1 MALGSWQSLYNTVV
15 LDLMAQQREK
25 ELLLLMAINSHSN
38 AFGFCFPGRARLLS
52 IRHCSKKTEAEA
64 EQWLVKNGHITVE
77 EIEIPQMGM
86 SRPLYQVSPR
96 TMYVREEFQDYCEAV
111 FDGLR
116 HRDLQWEK
124 KITLILSS
132 TKESGGGDSFQ
143 HERITTRVFNQNQ
156 NQYQN
161 QSKNQSQNQTPNQ
174 RATQKQE
181 KRTATTMRNGEQGE
195 KAQSEAQ
202 PDQRRKAQ
210 NRKKEPPGG
219 VSAGDEFEALLSPT
233 VDDDRMVQEIRHI
246 ASTTE
251 YQAREAVETFT
262 RESLVQ
268 WLRPT
273 ALRRQRGQLSSP
285 GGWFFQMLR
294 RNGERLDPGEPN
306 GHPMTYQDFENDQH
320 SDDMEI

>member
-38 AFGFCFPGRARLLS
+38 AFGFCFPGRARLRS
-52 IRHCSKKTEAEA
+52 IRHCSKKTEGDA

-77 EIEIPQMGM
+77 EIEIPQMGL

-96 TMYVREEFQDYCEAV
+96 TMYVREEFQDYCEAI

-116 HRDLQWEK
+116 HRDLAWEK

-132 TKESGGGDSFQ
+132 TKESEGGDSFQ

-161 QSKNQSQNQTPNQ
+161 QTQDQTQNQNHNQ
-174 RATQKQE
+174 RATPKQE
-181 KRTATTMRNGEQGE
+181 KRTATTMRSGQPD
-195 KAQSEAQ
+195 QSEAQ

-219 VSAGDEFEALLSPT
+219 GSGGDEFEALLSPT
-233 VDDDRMVQEIRHI
+233 VDDDRMVQEIRHV

-251 YQAREAVETFT
+251 YQAQDAVATYPREGIVY
-262 RESLVQ
+262 
-268 WLRPT
+268 WLRKT
-273 ALRRQRGQLSSP
+273 AQRRQRGTLGSP
-285 GGWFFQMLR
+285 GGWFFTALR
-294 RNGERLDPGEPN
+294 KNVLPLNQEQS
-306 GHPMTYQDFENDQH
+306 TYQDPQNDQQ
-320 SDDMEI
+320 SDEMEI

>member
-25 ELLLLMAINSHSN
+25 ELLLLMAINSHCN
-38 AFGFCFPGRARLLS
+38 AFGFCFPGRARLRS
-52 IRHCSKKTEAEA
+52 IRHCSKKTALDA
-64 EQWLVKNGHITVE
+64 EQWLVNNGHITVE

-96 TMYVREEFQDYCEAV
+96 TMYVREEFQDYCEAI

-116 HRDLQWEK
+116 HRDLAWEK

-132 TKESGGGDSFQ
+132 TKESGGGESFQ

-161 QSKNQSQNQTPNQ
+161 QTQDQTHNQHHNQWATP
-174 RATQKQE
+174 KQE
-181 KRTATTMRNGEQGE
+181 KRTATTMRNGESGE
-195 KAQSEAQ
+195 KTQSEAQ

-219 VSAGDEFEALLSPT
+219 GSGGDEFEALLSPT
-233 VDDDRMVQEIRHI
+233 VDDDQLVAEIRHVV
-246 ASTTE
+246 STTE
-251 YQAREAVETFT
+251 YQAQEAVETYT
-262 RESLVQ
+262 RETLVHL
-268 WLRPT
+268 LRI
-273 ALRRQRGQLSSP
+273 AARRRKKGQLSSP
-285 GGWFFQMLR
+285 GGWFFTALR
-294 RNGERLDPGEPN
+294 KQGERIDPIMPN
-306 GHPMTYQDFENDQH
+306 GQTYQDFENDNH
-320 SDDMEI
+320 SDDMEV

>member
-38 AFGFCFPGRARLLS
+38 AFGFCFPGRARLLT

-64 EQWLVKNGHITVE
+64 EYWLVKNGHITVE
-77 EIEIPQMGM
+77 EIEIPQMGL

-96 TMYVREEFQDYCEAV
+96 TMYVREEFQEYCEAI

-124 KITLILSS
+124 KITLILSG

-161 QSKNQSQNQTPNQ
+161 QTQDQTQNQTQNQ

-181 KRTATTMRNGEQGE
+181 RRTATTMRNGRNDETD
-195 KAQSEAQ
+195 QSEAQ

-219 VSAGDEFEALLSPT
+219 GSGGDEFEALLSPT
-233 VDDDRMVQEIRHI
+233 VDDDRMVAEIRHV

-251 YQAREAVETFT
+251 YQAQEAVATYP
-262 RESLVQ
+262 REGIVY
-268 WLRPT
+268 WLRKT
-273 ALRRQRGQLSSP
+273 AQRRQRGTLASP
-285 GGWFFQMLR
+285 GGWFFTALKK
-294 RNGERLDPGEPN
+294 NIPPLDQEQS
-306 GHPMTYQDFENDQH
+306 TYQDKQNGNH
-320 SDDMEI
+320 SGEMEI